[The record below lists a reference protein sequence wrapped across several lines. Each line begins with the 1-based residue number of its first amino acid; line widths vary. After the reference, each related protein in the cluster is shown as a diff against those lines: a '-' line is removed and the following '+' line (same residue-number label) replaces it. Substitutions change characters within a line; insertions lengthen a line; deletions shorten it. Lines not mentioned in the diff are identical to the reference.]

1 LSQRARQVSWLTA
14 AIHRAFP
21 RLRVSVAYCGESFA
35 ANSCG
40 GSPGFEDGLSPDSLF
55 VALER
60 EPMHGCEC
68 VWRRLALSISIR
80 RVAVLSV
87 RS

>member
-1 LSQRARQVSWLTA
+1 
-14 AIHRAFP
+14 
-21 RLRVSVAYCGESFA
+21 VAYCGDSFA

-55 VALER
+55 VALAR
-60 EPMHGCEC
+60 EPMHGREC